1 MYVDEAKDGL
11 SFRNYNGLLLLGG
24 GAHRTGKEGGCWRVL
39 EDFAKKHYKE
49 AEIVG
54 KWATQDCMTLDGV
67 AYIGKYS
74 KSTQGLYVATGFN
87 KWGMSNSMVAAEL
100 LSDMITGEKSKYE
113 DVFSP
118 SRSILHPQ
126 LAVNIFESCVGLLT
140 PTVPRCPH
148 LGCALHYNRAEHT
161 WDCACHGSRFTSD
174 GEVIDNPA
182 TDGKKIKGKRPPE

>member
-1 MYVDEAKDGL
+1 
-11 SFRNYNGLLLLGG
+11 
-24 GAHRTGKEGGCWRVL
+24 
-39 EDFAKKHYKE
+39 
-49 AEIVG
+49 
-54 KWATQDCMTLDGV
+54 
-67 AYIGKYS
+67 
-74 KSTQGLYVATGFN
+74 
-87 KWGMSNSMVAAEL
+87 MSNSMVAAEL